1 MSKVRLG
8 DVAEEIRETYQID
21 ADNPAVVGL
30 EHLVP
35 GEIRL
40 KTWSDENTTFTK
52 AFHKGQV
59 LFGRRRAYLKKAA
72 VAPVDGICSGDITV
86 ISAKPSKILP
96 ELLPFVIQ
104 NDDFFEYA
112 VEKSAGSLSPRVKWT
127 RLQEYE
133 FNLPTLDMQEKLADL
148 LWKFVDTK
156 EAYIELIQQTDE
168 LVKSQFMELFGNM
181 GKDSK
186 GFPMMPVADVC
197 EELFAGGDK
206 PADNAP
212 EKNDEYPYPVYSNG
226 EGPNGLLC
234 FSRDY
239 RVNKEAITIS
249 ARGAIGY
256 SAIREPF
263 FTPVVRLLT
272 VVPKENMNIVF
283 LKYYIDASNLTG
295 TGSSQGQL
303 TLPEFKKLVVPIP
316 PMDLQEQ
323 FAAFVR
329 QSDKSKFELN
339 ESIKELDAMYK
350 RIIKDNLG

>member
-1 MSKVRLG
+1 M
-8 DVAEEIRETYQID
+8 Q
-21 ADNPAVVGL
+21 PAVC
-30 EHLVP
+30 
-35 GEIRL
+35 
-40 KTWSDENTTFTK
+40 N
-52 AFHKGQV
+52 
-59 LFGRRRAYLKKAA
+59 
-72 VAPVDGICSGDITV
+72 
-86 ISAKPSKILP
+86 
-96 ELLPFVIQ
+96 
-104 NDDFFEYA
+104 
-112 VEKSAGSLSPRVKWT
+112 
-127 RLQEYE
+127 
-133 FNLPTLDMQEKLADL
+133 
-148 LWKFVDTK
+148 
-156 EAYIELIQQTDE
+156 
-168 LVKSQFMELFGNM
+168 SQFMEQFGNL
-181 GKDSK
+181 GKNSN

-239 RVNKEAITIS
+239 RVSKEAITIS

-272 VVPKENMNIVF
+272 VVPKANMNIVF

-329 QSDKSKFELN
+329 QSDKSKCAVQSCSNLN
-339 ESIKELDAMYK
+339 LSSALENQEQTRLD
-350 RIIKDNLG
+350 GG